1 MRRTFIASAV
11 VILCGLWFP
20 CRAQQP
26 SLAGEWSGGLDS
38 GRQWLGIKVR
48 FRGDGTAGGAIDLP
62 QYNLIDQPLNHI
74 GVGANRVHFEWPRG
88 ERGTGVFDGEFTEGG
103 LTGRYQRGD
112 IRSTFYLVRAS
123 NIAPATYD
131 KYFGN
136 YRLGPER
143 FLTIGV
149 EGDDAPRLSYVDTKT
164 RRTGYLFPLSES
176 EFFAGPTYEIPFPVD
191 FKIAFVKNA
200 RGEVTGLRWSQK
212 GSPTVAAPKSPYRQ
226 EEIRFRNGEAELTG
240 LLTVPG
246 KAGPHP
252 AIILVRPGYTFSR
265 RGGDVPASFLREG
278 LAVLMLTSKTVDG
291 KSTDYTKASF
301 EERARDVLAGLATL
315 KTRRDIDGRR
325 IGLFGASL
333 GSWVA
338 PIAATL
344 STDVAFIILQ
354 VPPALPVAENIVH
367 EIESFMRDQNLINA
381 GTFSEEDIAKAKALR
396 RLLNTTILT
405 DEGWDTLK
413 SEIEKSKDEKWFG
426 YARVGW
432 LSSVQTPP
440 DAATLK
446 GLRDPISYDP
456 APILEKLT
464 VPVLTI
470 NGGLD
475 PYVETSR
482 SVPILA
488 LSLTKAGN
496 KDATVV
502 LLPRGSHGLL
512 ESETGLESETYRM
525 KRHVYGY
532 WETISDWLGRHV
544 NTKIDHTPIEYR

>member
-1 MRRTFIASAV
+1 MRRMFIALTL
-11 VILCGLWFP
+11 VILWGLWSP
-20 CRAQQP
+20 CHAQQP
-26 SLAGEWSGGLDS
+26 SLAGEWVGGLDT
-38 GRQWLGIKVR
+38 GRQWLDIKVR
-48 FRGDGTAGGAIDLP
+48 FPKDGAAGGAIDLP
-62 QYNLIDQPLNHI
+62 QYNLIDQPLVNA
-74 GVGANRVHFEWPRG
+74 GVTADRVHFEWPRG
-88 ERGTGVFDGEFTEGG
+88 ERGTATFDGEFTEGG
-103 LTGRYQRGD
+103 LSGRYQRGD
-112 IRSTFYLVRAS
+112 IRSTFYLVRALK
-123 NIAPATYD
+123 IAPTTYD

-136 YRLGPER
+136 YRLGPDR

-164 RRTGYLFPLSES
+164 RRAGHLFPLSEN
-176 EFFAGPTYEIPFPVD
+176 EFFAGPTYEIPLPVD
-191 FKIAFVKNA
+191 FRIAFVKNA

-212 GSPTVAAPKSPYRQ
+212 GSPTVAAPKSRHRQ
-226 EEIRFRNGEAELTG
+226 EEIKFRNGGAELTG
-240 LLTVPG
+240 LLTLPG
-246 KAGPHP
+246 AGGPHP
-252 AIILVRPGYTFSR
+252 AIILVRPAYTFSR

-278 LAVLMLTSKTVDG
+278 LAVLTLTSRTVDG
-291 KSTDYTKASF
+291 KSTDYTKTSF
-301 EERARDVLAGLATL
+301 EERARDVLACLAAL
-315 KTRRDIDGRR
+315 RARGDIDARR

-333 GSWVA
+333 SSWVA
-338 PIAATL
+338 PIAAAL
-344 STDVAFIILQ
+344 SPDVAFMILQ

-367 EIESFMRDQNLINA
+367 EIESFMRDQNLISA
-381 GTFSEEDIAKAKALR
+381 GTFSEEDIVKAKALR

-405 DEGWDTLK
+405 NEGWDTLK
-413 SEIEKSKDEKWFG
+413 SEMEKSKGEKWFG

-446 GLRDPISYDP
+446 GLQDPISYNP
-456 APILEKLT
+456 APTLERLT

-482 SVPILA
+482 SLPTLA

-496 KDATVV
+496 KDATIV

-544 NTKIDHTPIEYR
+544 NTKK